1 MATTKTILPKAKP
14 DVIADLKGMET
25 GRVTEAGKPVYKYK
39 GEEISERA
47 IDIEADGK
55 VYVIP
60 TVIKGKLYNPDAAAR
75 MFYDKKVE
83 PINIIEKGKKT
94 QEDITTMI
102 KNRSVKLSKGG
113 VAKQMELFEDG
124 GLRDQGDTID
134 PVSGNDVPSG
144 STQEEVR
151 DDIPAQ
157 LSEGEFVLP
166 ADVVRFHGL
175 EKIMALRDEAKA
187 GLAKM
192 EAMGQMGNSEEATMP
207 DDMPFSMEDL
217 DMEDDEPVAEQEGD
231 SVEMAEGGYV
241 MIAGK
246 PTPIP
251 RIGGQ
256 LPPITT
262 RPNES
267 TKNMAVGGFTNPT
280 GTYQV
285 PTNIAT
291 QPSYFQNYAQSTA
304 PFSPFNPVETPIGT
318 PLPTSTPVVGQTGQ
332 GPSFNTLMPQL
343 TGKRETLEYR
353 NDAGQKLFI
362 PFIDGKPIY
371 PIPEGYSKY
380 TAEEEVTPDKPTNV
394 QSTSVRQ
401 DTGDGG
407 DSNVL
412 SGTNTVR
419 GLDNSIVSTNFTNMS
434 TADVS
439 KNMGNMNQSQK
450 GASVLGALEQAKGQT
465 GFAKGLQQLGY
476 AILGFKNP
484 ALGIINA
491 FDAATKGVNPIDT
504 FNQIGN
510 PNPAQLNAVLNA
522 FGPSTVGLS
531 PEEIDMQGIDRN
543 EALSQA
549 VFGTSLDNT
558 KNMYG
563 VTPTFQ
569 QKNEPGSFSPT
580 GAFYDI
586 YGSATSSK
594 GDAEF
599 ASVKDFTNNWT
610 AMSNSKT
617 SFTGKSAIDTIND
630 PNASDKAKENANRH
644 LRELEKITGKM
655 TLDVMDARDKGAV
668 KGRTDLSMN
677 TKAGRFSDM
686 KSGYGIGESTG
697 KGSQN
702 IGIED
707 VDVTSLSDQSKGYS
721 NSQTTGGATTSGNL
735 GDATGAGYG
744 AGSEGTDTSNES
756 NSGMGSVGMT
766 YKGSLITKRKASG
779 KLKPQYK
786 KQGGLASR

>member
-1 MATTKTILPKAKP
+1 MAL
-14 DVIADLKGMET
+14 
-25 GRVTEAGKPVYKYK
+25 
-39 GEEISERA
+39 
-47 IDIEADGK
+47 
-55 VYVIP
+55 
-60 TVIKGKLYNPDAAAR
+60 N
-75 MFYDKKVE
+75 
-83 PINIIEKGKKT
+83 
-94 QEDITTMI
+94 
-102 KNRSVKLSKGG
+102 
-113 VAKQMELFEDG
+113 KQMELFEDG
-124 GLRDQGDTID
+124 GLRDEGGMID
-134 PVSGNDVPSG
+134 ETSGNDVPSG

-166 ADVVRFHGL
+166 ADVVRYHGL

-207 DDMPFSMEDL
+207 DDMPFSVEDL

-343 TGKRETLEYR
+343 TGKRETKEYR
-353 NDAGQKLFI
+353 NAAGQKLFI
-362 PFIDGKPIY
+362 PFINDEPIY
-371 PIPEGYSKY
+371 PIPEGYTLF
-380 TAEEEVTPDKPTNV
+380 TAEAVTQKPIQTTT

-401 DTGDGG
+401 DEGG
-407 DSNVL
+407 SDDPL
-412 SGTNTVR
+412 AGTTSVR
-419 GLDNSIVSTNFTNMS
+419 GLDNSIVSTDFANQTPDKVAANIGKMS
-434 TADVS
+434 SSARGKSVMDALQ
-439 KNMGNMNQSQK
+439 QSY
-450 GASVLGALEQAKGQT
+450 GYTGLAKGM
-465 GFAKGLQQLGY
+465 QQLGY
-476 AILGFKNP
+476 GVIAATNP
-484 ALGIINA
+484 AFGVANA
-491 FDAATKGVNPIDT
+491 YNAATKGVNPMDT
-504 FNQIGN
+504 FNQIGQ
-510 PNPAQLNAVLNA
+510 PNLDARNSIEQA
-522 FGPSTVGLS
+522 FGAVNTDKKSPS
-531 PEEIDMQGIDRN
+531 
-543 EALSQA
+543 
-549 VFGTSLDNT
+549 
-558 KNMYG
+558 
-563 VTPTFQ
+563 
-569 QKNEPGSFSPT
+569 
-580 GAFYDI
+580 
-586 YGSATSSK
+586 YGSAFGYNMDDSIDANLAGVDQQNALNTAIFGGSITGSGAQTVAGINQVTDKDIASMYGIAPQRNDRGTYVVGTQPGQISST
-594 GDAEF
+594 GTYYS
-599 ASVKDFTNNWT
+599 ASGV
-610 AMSNSKT
+610 
-617 SFTGKSAIDTIND
+617 GND
-630 PNASDKAKENANRH
+630 PSKAEYSSWGAMTNYTKTAGKFGYYGTLGLAIEQAKKGNKKAQAVVNAMRDKNAFQA
-644 LRELEKITGKM
+644 
-655 TLDVMDARDKGAV
+655 MDARDKGAV
-668 KGRTDLSMN
+668 KGRTDLNMN